1 MNLEHTTQALQDS
14 LYQSQQLAERMRH
27 TQIEPEHFIA
37 EALENPSR
45 SLTGL
50 LQQTGVDPTGVRN
63 KINQRLAKLAQY
75 QGQPSSPQPGQE
87 LIKLLQDAHQLA
99 QKQGDSYLST
109 ELVYL
114 AAAKRSSGIGALLRG
129 EGVDA
134 ARLQTAIEQLR
145 GGEAVE
151 SPGDED
157 TRNALTKYAVD
168 LTANAE
174 QGKLDPVIGR
184 DEEIRRAIQILQRR
198 RKNNPVLIG
207 DPGVGKT
214 AIVEGLAQRIIN
226 GEVPETLKR
235 KRIYALDLGSLI
247 AGAKYRG
254 EFEERL
260 KAVLKAVGKQ
270 QDRVILFID
279 ELHNLVGAG
288 KTEGS
293 MDAGNMLKPA
303 LARGELHC
311 IGATTLDEYRLYIEK
326 DAALERRFQ
335 KLLVSEP
342 DETDSIAI
350 LRGLKQRYELHHGV
364 AISDAA
370 IIAAVNLSNRYISD
384 RKLPDKAI
392 DLVDEAAS
400 FVRIGIDSNPEEL
413 DRLERRIIQRKIER
427 EAMRKDTDKASRE
440 GLSKLESE
448 IESLEAELAQLQE
461 QLKSEKSQ
469 IKGIQQLKAD
479 YEQAQHD
486 SEQAQRKG
494 DLNRLAELQYSII
507 PKLREQIDNYDES
520 EQPPTQLLHTSV
532 DEEQIAQIVSR
543 WTGIPVSKML
553 ASDRQ
558 KLLNLETQ
566 LHGRVVGQDH
576 AVSAVANAIR
586 RARAGLVESN
596 RPNGSFLFM
605 GPTGVGKTELSKAL
619 AQLLFD
625 SEKALIRVDMSEYME
640 KHSVSRLIGAPPGY
654 VGYEQGGSL
663 TEAVRRRP
671 YSVILFDEVEKAHP
685 DVFHLLLQLLDDG
698 RLTDGQGHLV
708 DFTHSLVIMT
718 SNLGSEFTFEEGD
731 VETMTRKVTEAARG
745 FFRPELLNRIDEIIV
760 FQPLDKSAMRVIAEL
775 QLDELNDRLAAQG
788 YSLDFD
794 DSVYSRLA
802 EVGFDPHFGA
812 RPLKRAIQRWV
823 HNPLAE
829 AILKS
834 ELSPG
839 RVKASAGEEGARF
852 ANA

>member
-1 MNLEHTTQALQDS
+1 MNLERATRALQDS
-14 LYQSQQLAERMRH
+14 LYQSQQLAGQYRH
-27 TQIEPEHFIA
+27 TQIEPEHFFA
-37 EALENPSR
+37 EALTNPER
-45 SLTGL
+45 SLAGL
-50 LQQTGVDPTGVRN
+50 LQQTG
-63 KINQRLAKLAQY
+63 AKPKQVQQAIEKKLEQLAQY
-75 QGQPSSPQPGQE
+75 KEQSSPAQPGRE
-87 LIKLLQDAHQLA
+87 FVNLLNQAQQLA
-99 QKQGDSYLST
+99 KKWGDSYVST
-109 ELVYL
+109 EVVYL
-114 AAAKRSSGIGALLRG
+114 AAAKQSSGIGALLRDA
-129 EGVDA
+129 GVDA
-134 ARLQTAIEQLR
+134 SRLQSAIEQVR
-145 GGEAVE
+145 GGDKVDEAD
-151 SPGDED
+151 DEEVN
-157 TRNALTKYAVD
+157 NALATYAID

-184 DEEIRRAIQILQRR
+184 DEEIRRAIQVLQRR

-207 DPGVGKT
+207 EPGVGKT
-214 AIVEGLAQRIIN
+214 AIVEGLAQRIVQ

-235 KRIYALDLGSLI
+235 KRIYALDLGALI

-260 KAVLKAVGKQ
+260 KAVLKAIGKQ
-270 QDRVILFID
+270 PDRVILFID
-279 ELHNLVGAG
+279 EIHNLVDAG

-303 LARGELHC
+303 LARGDLHC
-311 IGATTLDEYRLYIEK
+311 IGATTLDEYRLHIEK

-335 KLLVSEP
+335 KLLVNEP
-342 DETDSIAI
+342 DEADSIAI

-370 IIAAVNLSNRYISD
+370 IIAAVKLSNRYISA

-400 FVRIGIDSNPEEL
+400 FVRIGIDSNPEAL

-440 GLSKLESE
+440 GLSRLEAE
-448 IESLEAELAQLQE
+448 ITELEAELAQLQE

-469 IKGIQQLKAD
+469 IRGIQQLKAD
-479 YEQAQHD
+479 YEKAQQD
-486 SEQAQRKG
+486 SEQARRKG
-494 DLNRLAELQYSII
+494 DLNLLAELQYSTI
-507 PKLREQIDNYDES
+507 PGLKEQIENYDENA
-520 EQPPTQLLHTSV
+520 QPQTRLLDTSV
-532 DEEQIAQIVSR
+532 GEEQIAQIVSR

-553 ASDRQ
+553 ASDKQ
-558 KLLNLETQ
+558 KLLQLEDQ
-566 LHGRVVGQDH
+566 LHLRVVGQNH
-576 AVSAVANAIR
+576 GVSAVANAIR
-586 RARAGLVESN
+586 RARAGLVEDN

-663 TEAVRRRP
+663 TEAIRRRP

-708 DFTHSLVIMT
+708 DFTNTLVIMT
-718 SNLGSEFTFEEGD
+718 SNLGSEHTFSADNMEQ
-731 VETMTRKVTEAARG
+731 MSTRVAAAARE

-760 FQPLDKSAMRVIAEL
+760 FRPLKEEAMRTIAEL
-775 QLDELNDRLAAQG
+775 QLNELNHRIAEQG
-788 YSLDFD
+788 YELNFD
-794 DSVYSRLA
+794 QSVYERLA
-802 EVGFDPHFGA
+802 EVGFDRHFGA

-829 AILKS
+829 AILKG
-834 ELSPG
+834 ELARG
-839 RVKASAGEEGARF
+839 KVAVQAGENGAIF
-852 ANA
+852 HNV